1 MGRKKFFILLLALLF
16 SVSIASNKNQRED
29 YSLLDDFY
37 MNLYVH
43 KDTVFDITD
52 KYMNVV
58 LGYDISSRFS
68 DYEEEIIDSD
78 GDSYVVNVEV
88 FKDLQDYYI
97 IKKISYFAFTA
108 SGNIDL
114 LADCVYENGK
124 LKWINAYKSVAS
136 DPFSE
141 NGLEY
146 TKSCYRFYFDDY
158 EKCIFSRKKSSSG
171 SVEDIE
177 SVSNAL
183 DSVDFIAE
191 PITNKNKLLI
201 NIKKILSLCR

>member
-16 SVSIASNKNQRED
+16 SVSIASNKNQREEC
-29 YSLLDDFY
+29 SLLDDFY

-58 LGYDISSRFS
+58 LGYDISNRFS

-136 DPFSE
+136 EPFSE

-146 TKSCYRFYFDDY
+146 TESCYRFYFDDY

-183 DSVDFIAE
+183 DSLDFIAE

>member
-1 MGRKKFFILLLALLF
+1 MGRKKFFILLLTVLF

-43 KDTVFDITD
+43 KDTVVDVTD
-52 KYMNVV
+52 KYMNDV
-58 LGYDISSRFS
+58 LGYNISSRFS
-68 DYEEEIIDSD
+68 DYDEEIIDSD

-88 FKDLQDYYI
+88 FKDLQDYYM
-97 IKKISYFAFTA
+97 IKKILYFAFTT
-108 SGNIDL
+108 SGNIDI

-124 LKWINAYKSVAS
+124 LKWINAYESVVS

-171 SVEDIE
+171 SVEDKE
-177 SVSNAL
+177 SVSKAL
-183 DSVDFIAE
+183 DSVDFLAE
-191 PITNKNKLLI
+191 LITNKNKLLI
-201 NIKKILSLCR
+201 DIKKILSLCR

>member
-1 MGRKKFFILLLALLF
+1 MGRKKFFILLLTLLF
-16 SVSIASNKNQRED
+16 SVSIASNKSQRED

-43 KDTVFDITD
+43 KDTVVDVTD
-52 KYMNVV
+52 KYMNDV
-58 LGYDISSRFS
+58 LGYNISSRFS
-68 DYEEEIIDSD
+68 DYDEEIIDSD

-88 FKDLQDYYI
+88 FKDLQDYYM
-97 IKKISYFAFTA
+97 IKKILYFAFTA
-108 SGNIDL
+108 SGNIDI

-124 LKWINAYKSVAS
+124 LKWINAYESVVS

-141 NGLEY
+141 NVLEY

-171 SVEDIE
+171 SVEDKE
-177 SVSNAL
+177 SVSKAL
-183 DSVDFIAE
+183 DSVDFLAE
-191 PITNKNKLLI
+191 LITNKNKLLI
-201 NIKKILSLCR
+201 DIKKILSLCR

>member
-16 SVSIASNKNQRED
+16 SVSIASNKNQREE

-58 LGYDISSRFS
+58 LGYDISNRFS

-136 DPFSE
+136 DPYSE

-146 TKSCYRFYFDDY
+146 TESCYRFYFDDY
-158 EKCIFSRKKSSSG
+158 EKCIFSRKNLVLGQSK
-171 SVEDIE
+171 
-177 SVSNAL
+177 
-183 DSVDFIAE
+183 
-191 PITNKNKLLI
+191 T
-201 NIKKILSLCR
+201 

>member
-1 MGRKKFFILLLALLF
+1 MF

-43 KDTVFDITD
+43 KDTVVDVTD
-52 KYMNVV
+52 KYMNDV
-58 LGYDISSRFS
+58 LGYNISSRFS
-68 DYEEEIIDSD
+68 DYDEEIIDSD

-88 FKDLQDYYI
+88 FKDLQDYYM
-97 IKKISYFAFTA
+97 IKKILYFAFTA
-108 SGNIDL
+108 SGIIDIL
-114 LADCVYENGK
+114 SDCVYENGK
-124 LKWINAYKSVAS
+124 LKWINAYESVVS

-171 SVEDIE
+171 SVEDKE
-177 SVSNAL
+177 SVSKAL
-183 DSVDFIAE
+183 DSVDFLAE
-191 PITNKNKLLI
+191 LITNKNKLLI
-201 NIKKILSLCR
+201 DIKKILSLCR

>member
-1 MGRKKFFILLLALLF
+1 MGRKKFFILLLTLLF
-16 SVSIASNKNQRED
+16 SINIASNKSQRED

-43 KDTVFDITD
+43 KDTVVDVTD
-52 KYMNVV
+52 KYMNDV
-58 LGYDISSRFS
+58 LGYNISSRFS
-68 DYEEEIIDSD
+68 DYDEEIIDSD

-88 FKDLQDYYI
+88 FKDLQDYYM
-97 IKKISYFAFTA
+97 IKKILYFAFTA
-108 SGNIDL
+108 SGNIDI
-114 LADCVYENGK
+114 LADCLYENGK
-124 LKWINAYKSVAS
+124 LKWINAYESVVS

-171 SVEDIE
+171 SVEDKE
-177 SVSNAL
+177 SVSKAL
-183 DSVDFIAE
+183 DSVDFLAE
-191 PITNKNKLLI
+191 LITNKNKLLI
-201 NIKKILSLCR
+201 DIKKILSLCR